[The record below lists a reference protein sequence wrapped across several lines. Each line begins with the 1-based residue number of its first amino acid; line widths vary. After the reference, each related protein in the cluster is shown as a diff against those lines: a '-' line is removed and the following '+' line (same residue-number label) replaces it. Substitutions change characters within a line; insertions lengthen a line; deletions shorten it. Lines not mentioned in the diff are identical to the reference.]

1 MMLYTYYPRTGRL
14 RQEAHCMFESSL
26 DYIKFWNSLGYRI
39 SVSPP
44 QPKKK
49 RRKEEKEEGSGS
61 GRCARVVEAV
71 WGWAW

>member
-1 MMLYTYYPRTGRL
+1 
-14 RQEAHCMFESSL
+14 MFESSL

-61 GRCARVVEAV
+61 GSCAGVVEAV

>member
-49 RRKEEKEEGSGS
+49 EERRRRKREVGQADVPE
-61 GRCARVVEAV
+61 
-71 WGWAW
+71 W